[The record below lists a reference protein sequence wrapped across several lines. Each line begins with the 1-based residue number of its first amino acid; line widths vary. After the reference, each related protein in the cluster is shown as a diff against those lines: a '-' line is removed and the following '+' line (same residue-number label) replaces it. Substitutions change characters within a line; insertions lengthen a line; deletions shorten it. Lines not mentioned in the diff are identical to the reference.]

1 MKSKRIIDY
10 TSLITETTK
19 LLQLKFSPDPVML
32 KARIEALI
40 EQEYIERDPNDK
52 RILRYKA

>member
-40 EQEYIERDPNDK
+40 EQEYIERDPND
-52 RILRYKA
+52 RRTLRYKA

>member
-19 LLQLKFSPDPVML
+19 LLQMKFSPDPVML

-40 EQEYIERDPNDK
+40 EQEYIERDPND
-52 RILRYKA
+52 RRTLRYKA

>member
-1 MKSKRIIDY
+1 M
-10 TSLITETTK
+10 
-19 LLQLKFSPDPVML
+19 KFSPDPTML

-52 RILRYKA
+52 RTLRYKA